1 MIELTPL
8 SRGIQTG
15 LGLPI
20 LTKGWWGS
28 YDVSYG
34 LREVLKLSSY
44 MTKVFSRAG
53 YLFKLFIYS
62 YFRKGDLI
70 WLVLLIEVNI

>member
-20 LTKGWWGS
+20 LTKGWWH
-28 YDVSYG
+28 YDTSADYG
-34 LREVLKLSSY
+34 LREVIELNSHI
-44 MTKVFSRAG
+44 TEI
-53 YLFKLFIYS
+53 FIFAS
-62 YFRKGDLI
+62 HLR
-70 WLVLLIEVNI
+70 EN

>member
-20 LTKGWWGS
+20 LTKGWWRS
-28 YDVSYG
+28 YDISYG
-34 LREVLKLSSY
+34 LREVLELNSH
-44 MTKVFSRAG
+44 MTKIFSSVG
-53 YLFKLFIYS
+53 YLCKTILFIVTLE
-62 YFRKGDLI
+62 KEI
-70 WLVLLIEVNI
+70 

>member
-20 LTKGWWGS
+20 LTKGWWWS

-34 LREVLKLSSY
+34 LREVLELSLHI
-44 MTKVFSRAG
+44 TEI
-53 YLFKLFIYS
+53 FIFAS
-62 YFRKGDLI
+62 HLR
-70 WLVLLIEVNI
+70 EN

>member
-20 LTKGWWGS
+20 LTKGWWRS

-34 LREVLKLSSY
+34 LREVLELNSHITEIFIFASY
-44 MTKVFSRAG
+44 LR
-53 YLFKLFIYS
+53 
-62 YFRKGDLI
+62 
-70 WLVLLIEVNI
+70 EN

>member
-20 LTKGWWGS
+20 LTKGWWWS

-34 LREVLKLSSY
+34 LREVLELSSHI
-44 MTKVFSRAG
+44 TEI
-53 YLFKLFIYS
+53 FIFAS
-62 YFRKGDLI
+62 HLC
-70 WLVLLIEVNI
+70 EN

>member
-20 LTKGWWGS
+20 LTKGWWWG

-34 LREVLKLSSY
+34 LREVLELSSHI
-44 MTKVFSRAG
+44 TEI
-53 YLFKLFIYS
+53 FIFAS
-62 YFRKGDLI
+62 HLC
-70 WLVLLIEVNI
+70 EN

>member
-8 SRGIQTG
+8 STGIQTG

-34 LREVLKLSSY
+34 LREVLELSLH
-44 MTKVFSRAG
+44 MTKVFSRVG
-53 YLFKLFIYS
+53 YLCKTILFIIILE
-62 YFRKGDLI
+62 KEI
-70 WLVLLIEVNI
+70 

>member
-20 LTKGWWGS
+20 LTKGWWWG

-34 LREVLKLSSY
+34 LREVLELSLHIA
-44 MTKVFSRAG
+44 KVFSRVG
-53 YLFKLFIYS
+53 YLCKTILFIVTLE
-62 YFRKGDLI
+62 KEI
-70 WLVLLIEVNI
+70 

>member
-20 LTKGWWGS
+20 LTKGWWWS
-28 YDVSYG
+28 YDVNYG
-34 LREVLKLSSY
+34 LREVLELSSHI
-44 MTKVFSRAG
+44 TEI
-53 YLFKLFIYS
+53 FIFAS
-62 YFRKGDLI
+62 HLR
-70 WLVLLIEVNI
+70 EN

>member
-20 LTKGWWGS
+20 LTKGWWWS

-34 LREVLKLSSY
+34 LREVIELNSHI
-44 MTKVFSRAG
+44 TEI
-53 YLFKLFIYS
+53 FIFAS
-62 YFRKGDLI
+62 HLR
-70 WLVLLIEVNI
+70 EN